1 MKRIKGYAVLLLC
14 FVFLLTA
21 CSGGNNAVGNSNTN
35 ATADPAAA
43 EAAAEATPAATEG
56 VAVDMGGRVIK
67 VAAWW
72 DLKPAGNSASEKERL
87 AKIAEVEKKYNCKF
101 EFVNVPFEEFMP
113 KFTATA
119 LTGEPFA
126 DIVIMEYNS
135 AWPAILKGQLLPVSE
150 YTTAASN
157 INNEANLLVK
167 APQIANEYYAFA
179 EPGTGGA
186 GLHYNR
192 DLFKK
197 LGLPDLQEVYAS
209 GQWNWDKFIEI
220 AKQATKDTDND
231 GKIDTYGFSGW
242 AIDIL
247 RNFSAANGG
256 KIVDEATGT
265 QGLTDP
271 KVIETAE
278 FINRLYNVENVVKVK
293 GTDKIGYDEF
303 NTFKDGDVAMF
314 PAPIWN
320 LGDLTFDF
328 GVVPFPNGPSG
339 SPELTYADN
348 GKNAFFIPKGVK
360 DPQAVYQAFEDTYD
374 ITQTGDFPSQEWLES
389 IYSHEEDVAM
399 LHDHINNTGQI
410 LLETAYPDFPTY
422 DYMKDIIV
430 DNQSVTATAEKYKPE
445 AEASIAKLGK

>member
-1 MKRIKGYAVLLLC
+1 MKRVKGYSVLLLC
-14 FVFLLTA
+14 LVFLLTA
-21 CSGGNNAVGNSNTN
+21 CSGGNNAANSPKNN
-35 ATADPAAA
+35 PTA
-43 EAAAEATPAATEG
+43 EPAATEA
-56 VAVDMGGRVIK
+56 VAEATAEPTAAPVDMGGRVIK

-87 AKIAEVEKKYNCKF
+87 AKIAEVEEKYNCKF

-135 AWPAILKGQLLPVSE
+135 AWPAILKGQLMKVSE
-150 YTTAASN
+150 FTTAESN
-157 INNEANLLVK
+157 INNEATLLVK

-209 GQWNWDKFIEI
+209 GQWTWDKFIEI

-278 FINRLYNVENVVKVK
+278 FINRLYNVENVMKVK
-293 GTDKIGYDEF
+293 GTDKVGYDEF

-314 PAPIWN
+314 PAPVWN

-328 GVVPFPNGPSG
+328 GIVPFPNGPSG
-339 SPELTYADN
+339 SPEVTYADN

-360 DPQAVYQAFEDTYD
+360 DPAAAYQAFEETYD

-389 IYSHEEDVAM
+389 IYAHEEDVAM

-422 DYMKDIIV
+422 GFMKDIIV

>member
-1 MKRIKGYAVLLLC
+1 MRKIKGYSILLLC

-21 CSGGNNAVGNSNTN
+21 CSGGNNAANTPKASATTEPVATEEAVA
-35 ATADPAAA
+35 ATAAP
-43 EAAAEATPAATEG
+43 
-56 VAVDMGGRVIK
+56 VDMGGRVIK

-126 DIVIMEYNS
+126 DILIMEYTS

-150 YTTAASN
+150 FTTATSN

-167 APQIANEYYAFA
+167 APQIAGEDYAFA

-197 LGLPDLQEVYAS
+197 LGLPDLQELYAS
-209 GQWNWDKFIEI
+209 GQWNWDKFVEI

-231 GKIDTYGFSGW
+231 GKIDTFGFSGW

-278 FINRLYNVENVVKVK
+278 FMNRLYNVENVMKIK

-314 PAPIWN
+314 PAPVWN

-328 GVVPFPNGPSG
+328 GVVPFPQGPQGTPEVTFSDSG
-339 SPELTYADN
+339 H
-348 GKNAFFIPKGVK
+348 NAFFIPKGVK
-360 DPQAVYQAFEDTYD
+360 DAQAVYQAFEDTYD

-389 IYSHEEDVAM
+389 IYTHEEDVAM
-399 LHDHINNTGQI
+399 IRDHINNTGQI
-410 LLETAYPDFPTY
+410 LLETAYPEFPTSGFL
-422 DYMKDIIV
+422 KDIIV